1 VLSLRE
7 LERAVRILD
16 AEACGSRVEKIVQPD
31 ESRLVLSL
39 RDAGH
44 VLVSCRPGSAR
55 LSRLAERPQG
65 QRTPPAFLAFLRK
78 RVGRATLT
86 GIRLVGGDRQVALTL
101 AAKEGELDLVLSILG
116 PRSNVY
122 LLDADG
128 ILLQS
133 LRPLARTRRTL
144 ALGEAWRN
152 PDTPAPARGE
162 DRFAQV
168 EDGGFFEAV
177 EAHYAGLEAGEEAED
192 HARRLG
198 QALSR
203 ERKALERRLAALR
216 RDLEAAG
223 EAEGLRRQGELL
235 KVALD
240 RVEPGADAVRVQD
253 FETGEEVEIPLDPS
267 RSPREN
273 LEAVFKRYR
282 KRSRSLEPVTAQ
294 LGEVEARLAENAEL
308 AAALEARSGD
318 AVALAALAERPDA
331 RRLLARYAPRPPP
344 QTRRRRE
351 TGPSARLRPR
361 RYAASGGLEIWVGRS
376 DEGNDHLTMR
386 LARGKDLFL
395 HLEGSPG
402 SHVILRTEGRDDP
415 PSEALLEAAELAVHF
430 SKHRKVTRADIHV
443 VPVKNISKPRGAK
456 PGLVYVTGGRSLRLR
471 REPARLKRVLDARIH
486 DADA

>member
-1 VLSLRE
+1 
-7 LERAVRILD
+7 
-16 AEACGSRVEKIVQPD
+16 
-31 ESRLVLSL
+31 
-39 RDAGH
+39 
-44 VLVSCRPGSAR
+44 
-55 LSRLAERPQG
+55 
-65 QRTPPAFLAFLRK
+65 
-78 RVGRATLT
+78 
-86 GIRLVGGDRQVALTL
+86 
-101 AAKEGELDLVLSILG
+101 
-116 PRSNVY
+116 
-122 LLDADG
+122 
-128 ILLQS
+128 
-133 LRPLARTRRTL
+133 
-144 ALGEAWRN
+144 
-152 PDTPAPARGE
+152 
-162 DRFAQV
+162 
-168 EDGGFFEAV
+168 
-177 EAHYAGLEAGEEAED
+177 
-192 HARRLG
+192 
-198 QALSR
+198 
-203 ERKALERRLAALR
+203 LR

-223 EAEGLRRQGELL
+223 EAQGLRRQGELL
-235 KVALD
+235 KAALD

-267 RSPREN
+267 RSAREN
-273 LEAVFKRYR
+273 MEAVFKRYR
-282 KRSRSLEPVTAQ
+282 KRSRSVEPVTAQ

-318 AVALAALAERPDA
+318 AAALAALAERPDA

-471 REPARLKRVLDARIH
+471 REPARLKRVLDARID

>member
-1 VLSLRE
+1 MLSLRE

-16 AEACGSRVEKIVQPD
+16 AEARGARVEKIVQPD
-31 ESRLVLSL
+31 DTSLVLSL
-39 RDAGH
+39 RDAPH

-65 QRTPPAFLAFLRK
+65 QRTPPAFLAFVRK
-78 RVGRATLT
+78 RVGRATLA

-101 AAKEGELDLVLSILG
+101 AAKEGELG

-122 LLDADG
+122 LLDADS
-128 ILLQS
+128 ILLQA
-133 LRPLARTRRTL
+133 LRPLTRTRRTL
-144 ALGEAWRN
+144 VVGEAWRN
-152 PDTPAPARGE
+152 PDTPVPARGE
-162 DRFAQV
+162 DRFAEV
-168 EDGGFFEAV
+168 PDAGFFEAV
-177 EAHYAGLEAGEEAED
+177 EAHYSGLEAGEEAED

-203 ERKALERRLAALR
+203 ERKALERRHASLR

-223 EAEGLRRQGELL
+223 EADGLRRQGELL

-267 RSPREN
+267 RSAREN
-273 LEAVFKRYR
+273 MEAVFKRYR
-282 KRSRSLEPVTAQ
+282 KRIRSAEPVTAQ

-308 AAALEARSGD
+308 ATALEAQSGD
-318 AVALAALAERPDA
+318 VASLAALAERPDA
-331 RRLLARYAPRPPP
+331 RRLLARYAPRPLP
-344 QTRRRRE
+344 QKRPRRE
-351 TGPSARLRPR
+351 TGPPARLRPR

-430 SKHRKVTRADIHV
+430 SKHRKVTRADVHV

-471 REPARLKRVLDARIH
+471 REPARLKRVLDARID